1 MGKKMNAKAKQALKE
16 ASSKAGSKGA
26 YSPGWTDD
34 SESENEKAA
43 AGGTTPP
50 ASLPPPSD
58 NLDEGYDLASRS
70 PSQTLPPSDDPG
82 DLNSSFQYNQ
92 DAEGSSPRK
101 TNSAMASRM
110 LALDGIGGPPSPAGA
125 ELRAT
130 PRVVMPE
137 QEAAGRQEPLT
148 SADLASSALSPQRSF
163 AAYPSSLEV
172 ESALVVETNCCVC
185 FTPASK
191 WLHRPGD
198 PRAWI
203 FHLTFHVAWVLL
215 LIFLVAGLISGGLGQ
230 AVAFNGVA
238 SSGYFSAGTVSG
250 GAHGRL
256 VSLGRPLLVRLRVH
270 RSLWQRG
277 DLLSGDILGG
287 DLLDRD
293 HVDRAHCPRGLGLWE
308 LLLPLQ
314 GVAGH
319 GALSPGSG
327 PRTRAATRS
336 LFGAQIRDPPTRSVR
351 AREHARSVRAPKHDG
366 GVRFRRQGCHHRQE
380 PNRNALL
387 TCRREVKKLAQVTL
401 HSHVH

>member
-250 GAHGRL
+250 GVLTAGSSL
-256 VSLGRPLLVRLRVH
+256 SVGLFSCGFVSIG
-270 RSLWQRG
+270 
-277 DLLSGDILGG
+277 
-287 DLLDRD
+287 
-293 HVDRAHCPRGLGLWE
+293 
-308 LLLPLQ
+308 
-314 GVAGH
+314 
-319 GALSPGSG
+319 
-327 PRTRAATRS
+327 
-336 LFGAQIRDPPTRSVR
+336 LFGSVGIFSVGIFSVGIFSIGITSIAHIALGVWAFGNYSFR
-351 AREHARSVRAPKHDG
+351 FRHARSP
-366 GVRFRRQGCHHRQE
+366 C
-380 PNRNALL
+380 ALP
-387 TCRREVKKLAQVTL
+387 VDAK
-401 HSHVH
+401 